1 MSTLTTTAAPDEVD
15 QPETEE
21 EQVPPTIEGKEKR
34 VRGKYDLSRFD
45 KRVIALVSWL
55 ITIPGLDWKTISKQA
70 GMAWEAVAA
79 IAALRSEDQA
89 EFRHRS
95 GVMISLVLEAAGP
108 GLLKRA
114 AAGKLNA
121 FEFKQLVDA
130 WANLSAQA
138 TVRSE
143 HTINITVTQ
152 AESELMRMIDVKA
165 PTASARLYD
174 TDRHRLTGVEEA
186 EVMGSDEQKVS
197 TLAALPAPDPAQPA
211 GPDAVRESEETPPN
225 SSDHV

>member
-1 MSTLTTTAAPDEVD
+1 MTVED
-15 QPETEE
+15 TEL
-21 EQVPPTIEGKEKR
+21 VPATIEAKEKKA
-34 VRGKYDLSRFD
+34 RGNYDLSRLD
-45 KRVIALVSWL
+45 KRVISLVSWL

-79 IAALRSEDQA
+79 IAKLRSEDQA

-152 AESELMRMIDVKA
+152 AESELMRMIDGKE
-165 PTASARLYD
+165 PTIASRLYD
-174 TDRHRLTGVEEA
+174 TFPTGLVGIQAKEA
-186 EVMGSDEQKVS
+186 EVMGSHSQKVH
-197 TLAALPAPDPAQPA
+197 ALPASTAVPTDPDPV
-211 GPDAVRESEETPPN
+211 GNSEESPPDSG
-225 SSDHV
+225 SSV